1 MVNLQTNYKAAAHN
15 QCSNVIDVIDEKPNN
30 VLIKAFR
37 RQIKLFTDE
46 FIVNDHFLPPQFNPY
61 PYIYSL
67 HRCTLGTRFQLF
79 LHRIGNELA

>member
-46 FIVNDHFLPPQFNPY
+46 LLVNDHSYDHYL
-61 PYIYSL
+61 IL
-67 HRCTLGTRFQLF
+67 TLTFIFCIDVR
-79 LHRIGNELA
+79 

>member
-1 MVNLQTNYKAAAHN
+1 MLVNLQTNNKAAAHN

-46 FIVNDHFLPPQFNPY
+46 F
-61 PYIYSL
+61 
-67 HRCTLGTRFQLF
+67 
-79 LHRIGNELA
+79 